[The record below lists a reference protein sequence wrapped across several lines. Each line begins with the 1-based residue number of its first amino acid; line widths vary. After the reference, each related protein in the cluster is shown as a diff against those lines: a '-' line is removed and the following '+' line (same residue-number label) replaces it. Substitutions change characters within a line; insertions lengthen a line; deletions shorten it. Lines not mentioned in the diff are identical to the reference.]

1 MNDPLAQQLLQAV
14 TAYGPSL
21 LEDRARV
28 EQVLAGSTA
37 ESPGKVKA
45 LLLLL
50 DKKAVSFLANWAKE
64 TRADKGTYEQIRQK
78 LSAKFEQANLLT
90 VAAASWALDAWA
102 VALGIIRPVAASAP
116 PPRPAGAPASA
127 NANAAAGSAQMVTKA
142 ATRAN
147 VYAPPASHV
156 EDASEPGPEGSFIEG
171 GRSLPAGRGW
181 AWFVEGWNLFKQYPG
196 IWIANVVLFMIISV
210 VIQVVPFVGWFASTL
225 ISPVLVAGMMLGAH
239 AIHMGEPL
247 EVRHLFAG
255 FKERTGP
262 LVVIGLL
269 YLLALVLI
277 IVVVGAVVGVSFLG
291 FGQAPS
297 MAMGTIGLAVIL
309 GVLLVFPLMMAYY
322 YAPALVAVSQ
332 RGAGESMKL
341 SFMACLKNILPGLVY
356 LVVFIVAGI
365 IATIP
370 LGLGWFIL
378 GPVAVASVYAAFR
391 DIFYE

>member
-21 LEDRARV
+21 LEDRTRV

-37 ESPGKVKA
+37 ESPVKVKA

-78 LSAKFEQANLLT
+78 MSAKFEQANLLT

-102 VALGIIRPVAASAP
+102 VALGIIRPIAASAP
-116 PPRPAGAPASA
+116 PPRPASA
-127 NANAAAGSAQMVTKA
+127 NANTAAGIAQMATKVVT
-142 ATRAN
+142 TAN
-147 VYAPPASHV
+147 VYAPPASRV
-156 EDASEPGPEGSFIEG
+156 EDASETGPEGSFIEG

-196 IWIANVVLFMIISV
+196 IWIANLVLFMIISV
-210 VIQVVPFVGWFASTL
+210 VIQVVPIVGWFASTL

-262 LVVIGLL
+262 LIVIGLL

-277 IVVVGAVVGVSFLG
+277 IVIVGAVVGVSFLG
-291 FGQAPS
+291 FGQAPR

-332 RGAGESMKL
+332 RGAGEAMKL
-341 SFMACLKNILPGLVY
+341 SFMACLKNIMPGLVY
-356 LVVFIVAGI
+356 FVVFIVAGI

-378 GPVAVASVYAAFR
+378 GPVAIASVYAAFR

>member
-14 TAYGPSL
+14 TAYGPSF

-45 LLLLL
+45 LLLML
-50 DKKAVSFLANWAKE
+50 DKKAVSFLLNWAKE
-64 TRADKGTYEQIRQK
+64 TRADKATYEQIRQK
-78 LSAKFEQANLLT
+78 MSTKFEQANLLT
-90 VAAASWALDAWA
+90 GAAASWALDAWA

-116 PPRPAGAPASA
+116 PPRPVGAPAST
-127 NANAAAGSAQMVTKA
+127 NANAAAGSAQLASQSV
-142 ATRAN
+142 TRAN

-156 EDASEPGPEGSFIEG
+156 EDASEAGSEGSFIEG

-196 IWIANVVLFMIISV
+196 IWIANLVLFMIISV
-210 VIQVVPFVGWFASTL
+210 VIQVIPLVGWFASTM

-247 EVRHLFAG
+247 EIRHLFAG

-262 LVVIGLL
+262 LVVIG
-269 YLLALVLI
+269 
-277 IVVVGAVVGVSFLG
+277 VSFLG
-291 FGQAPS
+291 FGKAPQ
-297 MAMGTIGLAVIL
+297 MAMGTIALALIL

-322 YAPALVAVSQ
+322 YAPALVAVSH
-332 RGAGESMKL
+332 RGPGEAMKL
-341 SFMACLKNILPGLVY
+341 SFMACLKNVMPGLVY
-356 LVVFIVAGI
+356 FVVFIVAAI

-370 LGLGWFIL
+370 LGLGWFVL
-378 GPVAVASVYAAFR
+378 GPVAVASVYAAYR

>member
-14 TAYGPSL
+14 TAYGPSF

-28 EQVLAGSTA
+28 EQVLAGSSA

-45 LLLLL
+45 LLLML
-50 DKKAVSFLANWAKE
+50 DKKAVSFLVNWAKE
-64 TRADKGTYEQIRQK
+64 TRTDKATYEQIRQK
-78 LSAKFEQANLLT
+78 MSTKFEQANLLT
-90 VAAASWALDAWA
+90 GAAASWALDAWA
-102 VALGIIRPVAASAP
+102 VALGIIRPVAASAS
-116 PPRPAGAPASA
+116 PPRAVGAPASTD
-127 NANAAAGSAQMVTKA
+127 ANAAAGTAQMASKPV
-142 ATRAN
+142 TRAN

-156 EDASEPGPEGSFIEG
+156 EDASEAGSEGSFVEG

-196 IWIANVVLFMIISV
+196 IWIANLVLFMIISV
-210 VIQVVPFVGWFASTL
+210 VIQVIPLVGWFASTM
-225 ISPVLVAGMMLGAH
+225 ISPVLVAGLMLGAH

-247 EVRHLFAG
+247 EIRHLFAG

-262 LVVIGLL
+262 LAVIGLL

-277 IVVVGAVVGVSFLG
+277 VVVVGAVVGVSFLG
-291 FGQAPS
+291 FGKAPQ
-297 MAMGTIGLAVIL
+297 MAMGTIALALML

-322 YAPALVAVSQ
+322 YAPALVAVSH
-332 RGAGESMKL
+332 RGAGEAMKL
-341 SFMACLKNILPGLVY
+341 SFMACLKNIMPGLVY
-356 LVVFIVAGI
+356 FVVFIVAAI

-370 LGLGWFIL
+370 LGLGWLVL
-378 GPVAVASVYAAFR
+378 GPVVVASIYAAYR